1 MDVTCSQCLGQF
13 KIPDEKLPHEQVFA
27 VGCPRCKNKITID
40 TRSHGEPASVQ
51 SLAKLATRSVDP
63 ENYELT
69 DRAFDFIEP
78 STKTALICESEST
91 IRTALSNE
99 LGSLGY
105 YAIDASSAAIA
116 LKKMRFHIFNV
127 MVINDSFNAPRPDV
141 HIILEYL
148 GGLLM
153 EVRRNMFV
161 ILLSNQF
168 RTTDNLSAFN
178 KNVNLIINNKNLNE
192 FSKIFTHGLADYQLF
207 YHIFQ
212 ESLTKTGKG

>member
-1 MDVTCSQCLGQF
+1 MDVTCSQCQGQF
-13 KIPDEKLPHEQVFA
+13 KIPDEKLPPDQVFA

-40 TRSHGEPASVQ
+40 TRSHEASPSIQ
-51 SLAKLATRSVDP
+51 TLAKLASRSAGP
-63 ENYELT
+63 ENYDLA

-78 STKTALICESEST
+78 DTKTALVCESDPA

-99 LGSLGY
+99 LKALGY
-105 YAIDASSAAIA
+105 YAIDASSAGIA

-141 HIILEYL
+141 QIILEYL
-148 GGLLM
+148 GSLLM

-161 ILLSNQF
+161 ILLSNEF
-168 RTTDNLSAFN
+168 RTTDNLTAFN
-178 KNVNLIINNKNLNE
+178 RNVNLIINNKNLNE
-192 FSKIFTHGLADYQLF
+192 FSKILTHGLADYQMF

-212 ESLTKTGKG
+212 ESMTKTGKG